1 MSFFNSKPWAKI
13 PTDLL
18 ENKAMIQAEKELGEE
33 LRAAPVLLYL
43 AGATK
48 ADEDGIFDIGD
59 GHEFAAL
66 IKSKSPEIVMQ
77 VASVMTKYRI
87 FAHVPESPIYL
98 FAEWEY
104 STRQNGKSLKSRFST
119 ACEIWKKKQEEDS
132 YFCPQYTKVD
142 TMRKNLERTSD
153 KCFNTIQSR
162 VNECS
167 NTIRGGENGIPQI
180 RREQIREDET
190 RTNQI
195 KSDVEQTTHTRVEGV
210 EGEEQPEPSEPIMG
224 STGSGLEKI
233 LEDPKIPEEQER
245 LMTIPDWKI
254 IPESESSETLETDAA
269 ITETGDASSVP
280 DMAEKNEGEADEV
293 SEIAELLNVFF
304 RTNNAVYNEQK
315 GAATVDVIA
324 RELLSS
330 TKDVEKAADL
340 ARKMCYEFKQMHD
353 SPKGDRWHNIPLF
366 PKYMMKEAVWAQL
379 VSRVS
384 RIYGTPCEP
393 KPVDSVKQAQ
403 KDYEEHVAELEGQ
416 GTNALDAEYIRAGI
430 DPNDPHRSQKL
441 LLYKSRGKHGE

>member
-18 ENKAMIQAEKELGEE
+18 ENKAMIQAEKELGDE

-48 ADEDGIFDIGD
+48 ADEDGVFDIGD
-59 GHEFAAL
+59 GREFAAL
-66 IKSKSPEIVMQ
+66 IKSKSPEIVQQ

-87 FAHVPESPIYL
+87 FAHVPNSPVYL

-104 STRQNGKSLKSRFST
+104 STRTNGKSLKTRFVT
-119 ACEIWKKKQEEDS
+119 ACELWKKKQEENS
-132 YFCPQYTKVD
+132 YFCPEYTKID
-142 TMRKNLERTSD
+142 TMRKNIDVTSD
-153 KCFNTIQSR
+153 KCSNTIQPR

-167 NTIRGGENGIPQI
+167 STIQGGKNGNSQI

-190 RTNQI
+190 RADKI
-195 KSDVEQTTHTRVEGV
+195 ISEVEQTTHTRVEGV
-210 EGEEQPEPSEPIMG
+210 EEEEQPEPVEPVMG

-233 LEDPKIPEEQER
+233 LDEQQIPEEQER
-245 LMTIPDWKI
+245 LMTVPDWSI
-254 IPESESSETLETDAA
+254 VPENKSSETLNTDDS
-269 ITETGDASSVP
+269 ITEKGDASFVP
-280 DMAEKNEGEADEV
+280 TNGGKNEGKADEV
-293 SEIAELLNVFF
+293 EEISEILNEFF
-304 RTNNAVYNEQK
+304 CSNNAVYNESK
-315 GAATVDVIA
+315 GAGTVDVIA

-330 TKDVEKAADL
+330 TKDAVKAADL

-366 PKYMMKEAVWAQL
+366 PKYMIKEAVWAQL

-384 RIYGTPCEP
+384 RIYGTPSEP
-393 KPVDSVKQAQ
+393 KALNSVKQAQ

-416 GTNALDAEYIRAGI
+416 GVNALDAEYIRAGI
-430 DPNDPHRSQKL
+430 DPNDPLRSQKL
-441 LLYKSRGKHGE
+441 LIYKSRGK

>member
-18 ENKAMIQAEKELGEE
+18 ENKALIQAEKELGEE

-59 GHEFAAL
+59 GREFSAL
-66 IKSKSPEIVMQ
+66 IKSKSPEIVLQ
-77 VASVMTKYRI
+77 VASIMTKYRI

-98 FAEWEY
+98 FAEWDY
-104 STRQNGKSLKSRFST
+104 STRQNGKSLKNRFAI
-119 ACEIWKKKQEEDS
+119 ACELWKKKQEEDS
-132 YFCPQYTKVD
+132 YFCPQYTKID
-142 TMRKNLERTSD
+142 TMRKNLADTSAECLNTIQPRVNE
-153 KCFNTIQSR
+153 CFNTIR
-162 VNECS
+162 V
-167 NTIRGGENGIPQI
+167 GENGIPQI

-190 RTNQI
+190 RVEQI
-195 KSDVEQTTHTRVEGV
+195 KPELEQTTHTRVEGV

-233 LEDPKIPEEQER
+233 LEEPKIPEEQER
-245 LMTIPDWKI
+245 LMTVPDWSI
-254 IPESESSETLETDAA
+254 VPESESSETLETDAA
-269 ITETGDASSVP
+269 ITEKGDASSVP
-280 DMAEKNEGEADEV
+280 DVAGKNEGEADEAV
-293 SEIAELLNVFF
+293 EIAEILNLFF
-304 RTNNAVYNEQK
+304 RSNNAVYNEQK

-330 TKDVEKAADL
+330 TKDMKKAADL

-353 SPKGDRWHNIPLF
+353 APKGDRWHNIPLF
-366 PKYMMKEAVWAQL
+366 PKYMIKEAVWAQL

-384 RIYGTPCEP
+384 SIYGTSCEP
-393 KPVDSVKQAQ
+393 KAVDSVKQAQ
-403 KDYEEHVAELEGQ
+403 RDYEEHLAELEGQ
-416 GTNALDAEYIRAGI
+416 GVNPLDAEYIRAGI
-430 DPNDPHRSQKL
+430 DPNDPLRSQKL
-441 LLYKSRGKHGE
+441 LIYKSRGQ